1 MGTQGNKQTSAT
13 TIKILGQEYRL
24 RADID
29 PTHLQRIAEYV
40 DRVMR
45 QVRES
50 TSDTQ
55 DAAVVTALNIASELL
70 STRGLSAVPSER
82 IQALIDLI
90 DSA

>member
-1 MGTQGNKQTSAT
+1 LGTKGDSQSSLT

-24 RADID
+24 RADTD
-29 PTHLQRIAEYV
+29 PAHLQRVADYV

-50 TSDTQ
+50 TPDTQ
-55 DAAVVTALNIASELL
+55 DAAIVTALNIASELL
-70 STRGLSAVPSER
+70 STRGLAAVPNER
-82 IQALIDLI
+82 IQALIDLV

>member
-1 MGTQGNKQTSAT
+1 MGVKGEKEVPT

-24 RADID
+24 RSDMDQA
-29 PTHLQRIAEYV
+29 HLERVAEYV

-45 QVRES
+45 QVRAS

-55 DAAVVTALNIASELL
+55 DAAILTALNIASELM
-70 STRGLSAVPSER
+70 STRGLTAVPSER
-82 IQALIDLI
+82 IQALIDLV